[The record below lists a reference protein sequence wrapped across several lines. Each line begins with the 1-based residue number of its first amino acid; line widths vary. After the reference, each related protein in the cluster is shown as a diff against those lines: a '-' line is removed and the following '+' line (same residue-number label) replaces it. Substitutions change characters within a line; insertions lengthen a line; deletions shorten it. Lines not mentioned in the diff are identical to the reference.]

1 MSIKVL
7 INTSP
12 TNSVPVNSQQRTTVR
27 IDEVGS
33 GSPVVLASNGRIVVY
48 S

>member
-27 IDEVGS
+27 IDEVGF
-33 GSPVVLASNGRIVVY
+33 GSPVVLANNGNLIVY